1 MLRDI
6 LKNYGTDYSQQWLD
20 HSKEAMLRTM
30 NGALE
35 TPNAQ
40 LNMLRTIVLFGLPDD
55 YVKQRENTLKTFT
68 LDQAKTVIGKYL
80 NFDDMTVVVV
90 GDAKTQ
96 LEGVK
101 SLGLGDPVLVD
112 FSADG
117 RSGKR
122 SFQTTAVPIAETA
135 CRFRNPGSIPDRK
148 TFAVVHLFLQFIDHR
163 HGIVLYRYPALSGNA
178 TDQVVLA
185 QPEFSGAFARN
196 EVGGRTEKDPIQLL
210 FRDQV
215 RIVDLGQSLDARSER
230 FRTPGPS
237 RTPGATY
244 RFRPRR
250 RSATDGRRLL
260 HA

>member
-1 MLRDI
+1 MSFVGGLTRPEVERALAPLTEKWEATAVSIPLIDGNAARPAAKVFFADYPGARQSYVIVGSKAMPIADPDAYPAVIVNDKLGESAGSLLFEILRLQHGYTYGAYSGFSQGNLINTFQAWSSVQATVTRESLTLLRDI

-112 FSADG
+112 FSG
-117 RSGKR
+117 R
-122 SFQTTAVPIAETA
+122 PI
-135 CRFRNPGSIPDRK
+135 R
-148 TFAVVHLFLQFIDHR
+148 
-163 HGIVLYRYPALSGNA
+163 
-178 TDQVVLA
+178 
-185 QPEFSGAFARN
+185 
-196 EVGGRTEKDPIQLL
+196 
-210 FRDQV
+210 
-215 RIVDLGQSLDARSER
+215 
-230 FRTPGPS
+230 
-237 RTPGATY
+237 
-244 RFRPRR
+244 
-250 RSATDGRRLL
+250 
-260 HA
+260 